1 MEIVERFDASIANFY
16 TEEDRN
22 RGHIVSQD
30 REGHVREFPL
40 IAISMAGVLLEP
52 GAFNGHLEVGEEAAK
67 LKRSLKKHCELLCR
81 LVESR
86 CLVIKP

>member
-1 MEIVERFDASIANFY
+1 
-16 TEEDRN
+16 
-22 RGHIVSQD
+22 
-30 REGHVREFPL
+30 
-40 IAISMAGVLLEP
+40 MAGVLLEP

-67 LKRSLKKHCELLCR
+67 LKRSPKKHCELLCR